1 MLATLFRF
9 YSERVHQQSA
19 CVNYF
24 YTQRVETRSGM
35 TRLLDVL
42 RSEMTDQ
49 DSTDESLFVLMPFQ
63 EAESDAPVDLQVSM
77 EVNGTEAKSDGV
89 DPSGANGRG

>member
-19 CVNYF
+19 CVDYV

-42 RSEMTDQ
+42 RNEMTDK
-49 DSTDESLFVLMPFQ
+49 DSTDESLFVLMALQ
-63 EAESDAPVDLQVSM
+63 AESDAPVDLQVSM
-77 EVNGTEAKSDGV
+77 EANGTATKSDTV

>member
-1 MLATLFRF
+1 MD
-9 YSERVHQQSA
+9 YV
-19 CVNYF
+19 

-42 RSEMTDQ
+42 RNEMNDQ
-49 DSTDESLFVLMPFQ
+49 DSTDESLFVLMTFQ
-63 EAESDAPVDLQVSM
+63 AESDAPVDLQVSM
-77 EVNGTEAKSDGV
+77 EANGTATKSDGV

>member
-1 MLATLFRF
+1 MLFRSFRF

-19 CVNYF
+19 CVDYV

-42 RSEMTDQ
+42 RNEMTDQ
-49 DSTDESLFVLMPFQ
+49 DSTDESLFVLMALQ
-63 EAESDAPVDLQVSM
+63 AESDAPVDLQVSM
-77 EVNGTEAKSDGV
+77 VANGTATKSDGV

>member
-1 MLATLFRF
+1 MDYVYA
-9 YSERVHQQSA
+9 
-19 CVNYF
+19 
-24 YTQRVETRSGM
+24 QRVETRSGM

-42 RSEMTDQ
+42 RNEMTDK
-49 DSTDESLFVLMPFQ
+49 DSTDESLFVLMALQ
-63 EAESDAPVDLQVSM
+63 AESDAPVDLQVSM